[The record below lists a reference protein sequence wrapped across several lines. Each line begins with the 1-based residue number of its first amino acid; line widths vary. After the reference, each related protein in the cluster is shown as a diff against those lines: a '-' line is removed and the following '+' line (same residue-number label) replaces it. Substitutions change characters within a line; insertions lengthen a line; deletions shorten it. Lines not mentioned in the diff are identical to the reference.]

1 MKLPTLTLQFAPA
14 PNARQLAAKAVPT
27 REWAWLSAW
36 LVAAGLALASAGLRA
51 EPARTSAAAPLQ
63 VATVQSSA
71 SLNRYTAEGAVEAV
85 RDSRIAA
92 QVAGR
97 ITEVLVKAGDPV
109 KAGQVLLRIDPSVAS
124 EQVSASRAQLA
135 QAQAMLASARS
146 DFERAQRLHAK
157 QYVSDAAFEH
167 AQTQYTA
174 AQAQAQALKAQ
185 AQATGAQADFY
196 TLRAPY
202 AGWVSRVDVS
212 AGDLATPGRSLLAVY
227 DPSALRVT
235 ATVPESM
242 LSRLDRKGAAAVQI
256 AGLSVDLKVG
266 AIEVLPALDAST
278 HTAVVRVALAASTG
292 VAASGSLQAGLQ
304 PGQFARLQL
313 PLLGTAPTSKQAGA
327 YVPRAAVVQRG
338 ELSAVYVVDDQG
350 RPALRQV
357 RLGREQGDLVEV
369 LAGLSAGER
378 VALDPVAA
386 ARR

>member
-97 ITEVLVKAGDPV
+97 ITEVLVKAGDAV

-292 VAASGSLQAGLQ
+292 AASSGSLQ

>member
-1 MKLPTLTLQFAPA
+1 MKLPTPTLQFAPA
-14 PNARQLAAKAVPT
+14 SNARRPAAKAVLAW
-27 REWAWLSAW
+27 EWTWLSAW
-36 LVAAGLALASAGLRA
+36 LVGAGLALAAAGLRA

-97 ITEVLVKAGDPV
+97 ITEVLVKAGDAV

-174 AQAQAQALKAQ
+174 AQAQAQALRAQ

-202 AGWVSRVDVS
+202 AGWVSRVEVS
-212 AGDLATPGRSLLAVY
+212 AGDLATPGRPLLAVY

-266 AIEVLPALDAST
+266 PLEVLPALDAAT
-278 HTAVVRVALAASTG
+278 HTAVVRVALTASTG
-292 VAASGSLQAGLQ
+292 AASSGSLQ

-313 PLLGTAPTSKQAGA
+313 PLLGAASAAKQAGA

-369 LAGLSAGER
+369 LAGLSAGEH